1 VTVSSETA
9 EAPKSLRNPCLSSS
23 LSKISSPRS
32 SCSRRALVVQV
43 VERPLCL
50 RLATPE
56 SVYQEI
62 EADRLLRREPLLV
75 LDYFGVVEP
84 FLGVTVRFLESP
96 LFEELD
102 EVSLGVRRDD
112 DIEVRGKRA
121 LNAETA

>member
-1 VTVSSETA
+1 M
-9 EAPKSLRNPCLSSS
+9 
-23 LSKISSPRS
+23 
-32 SCSRRALVVQV
+32 VVQV

-56 SVYQEI
+56 SVHQEI

-84 FLGVTVRFLESP
+84 FFGVAVRFFEAP
-96 LFEELD
+96 PFEELD
-102 EVSLGVRRDD
+102 EVSFGIRRDD
-112 DIEVRGKRA
+112 DIEVVEKRA